1 MASASILALPIFAAG
16 LDDTPCVAAR
26 DAATWRPDDATGALA
41 AAVPCDACLEED
53 AGFLAAAAAPLAWV
67 LHSGRAGIARE

>member
-41 AAVPCDACLEED
+41 AAVPCDAVLED

-67 LHSGRAGIARE
+67 LRSGRAGIARE

>member
-41 AAVPCDACLEED
+41 AAVPCVAGLDD